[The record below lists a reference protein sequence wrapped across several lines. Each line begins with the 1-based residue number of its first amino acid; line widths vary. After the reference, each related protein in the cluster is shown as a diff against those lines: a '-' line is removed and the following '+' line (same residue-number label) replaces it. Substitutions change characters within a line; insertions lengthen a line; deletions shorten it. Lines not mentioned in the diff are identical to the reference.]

1 MSNEPAPER
10 AYYSIGDVCELTGLK
25 PHVLR
30 YWETQFPS
38 LRPVKNRAGVRV
50 YRPKDVE
57 LIRQVRHLLYERQY
71 TIAGAKQRLHEAKR
85 TGGVRENEAVSGGEE
100 QALAAEDLL
109 ADVRDGLERL
119 RDLLT
124 VPPGED
130 AG

>member
-25 PHVLR
+25 AHVLR

-38 LRPVKNRAGVRV
+38 LRPVKNRAGNRV
-50 YRPKDVE
+50 YRPKDVK

-71 TIAGAKQRLHEAKR
+71 TIAGAKRRLHEAKR
-85 TGGVRENEAVSGGEE
+85 TGSLREEDGVPGGDE
-100 QALAAEDLL
+100 QALAAEELL

-130 AG
+130 VG